1 MPVIRV
7 VKPRDLFAMHGQVSF
22 LLNHLSF
29 SLALIALHVI
39 ATPTSSTLLI
49 YVVVPSPESPSCSS
63 LYLFRRR
70 PAPGLG
76 HSHTQSGYRGAS
88 LTPSALPPSTIASCV
103 CEGERHSCLCLLSY
117 IILGLAYSLV
127 IFIRCPALRDVS
139 RTAYENS
146 SLSLNQLIQNNVL

>member
-39 ATPTSSTLLI
+39 ATPTSSTLLT

-88 LTPSALPPSTIASCV
+88 LTPSAPSSLDNRLL

-117 IILGLAYSLV
+117 IVLGLAHSLV
-127 IFIRCPALRDVS
+127 IFIRCPALRDAS
-139 RTAYENS
+139 RTAYDNS
-146 SLSLNQLIQNNVL
+146 SLSLSLRIQNSVL